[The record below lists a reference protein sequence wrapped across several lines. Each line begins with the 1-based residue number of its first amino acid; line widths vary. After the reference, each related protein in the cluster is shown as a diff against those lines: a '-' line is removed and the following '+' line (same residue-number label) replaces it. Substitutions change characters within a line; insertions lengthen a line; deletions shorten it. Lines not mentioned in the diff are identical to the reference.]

1 VTEEAIWSLLV
12 VTLLALLVP
21 IVILSLT
28 ARLGPR
34 PERGRSDT
42 EDKLS
47 VYECGITPKVGARR
61 RFSAK
66 FYLVAVLFVLFD
78 VEVAFL
84 IPWAV
89 TFRELGQSDQM
100 GWGIL
105 LAMAAFIEVLVVGL
119 IYLIKRGA
127 LEWE

>member
-1 VTEEAIWSLLV
+1 MIPAVMLV
-12 VTLLALLVP
+12 LA
-21 IVILSLT
+21 
-28 ARLGPR
+28 RRFGPR
-34 PERGRSDT
+34 PRPRKGDV
-42 EDKLS
+42 DKLS
-47 VYECGITPKVGARR
+47 AYECGIVPQVDARR

-89 TFRELGQSDQM
+89 VFRELSDVPGLL
-100 GWGIL
+100 GWAPLI
-105 LAMAAFIEVLVVGL
+105 AMALFLEVLVTGL
-119 IYLIKRGA
+119 VYLVRRGA

>member
-1 VTEEAIWSLLV
+1 MPSTTYWAVLAV
-12 VTLLALLVP
+12 GLLALLVP
-21 IVILSLT
+21 LLLLGLT

-34 PERGRSDT
+34 TRGQQSRQTRLDT
-42 EDKLS
+42 F
-47 VYECGITPKVGARR
+47 ECGIAPETDARH

-89 TFRELGQSDQM
+89 VFRELGAADAM
-100 GWGIL
+100 GWGVL
-105 LAMAAFIEVLVVGL
+105 GEMAVFIGLLVVGL
-119 IYLIKRGA
+119 VYVIKRGA

>member
-1 VTEEAIWSLLV
+1 MSEEAIWSV
-12 VTLLALLVP
+12 VVVGLLALVVP
-21 IVILSLT
+21 VAILCLT
-28 ARLGPR
+28 ACLGPR
-34 PERGRSDT
+34 PAPRSDT

-47 VYECGITPKVGARR
+47 VYECGMTPRTDARR

-89 TFRELGQSDQM
+89 TFRELGQSSEM

>member
-1 VTEEAIWSLLV
+1 MAESTYWSLLIV
-12 VTLLALLVP
+12 GFLALLIPV
-21 IVILSLT
+21 LFL
-28 ARLGPR
+28 ALGNLLGPK
-34 PERGRSDT
+34 PAAGRSD
-42 EDKLS
+42 ELDKMS
-47 VYECGITPKVGARR
+47 AFECGIVPEVDARR

-89 TFRELGQSDQM
+89 SFREMSSDGGVGWWAFLSMALFLGTLM
-100 GWGIL
+100 GG
-105 LAMAAFIEVLVVGL
+105 LV
-119 IYLIKRGA
+119 YLVRRGA